1 MTQCSKA
8 EKQLTAGF
16 DLGDSYS
23 YLYVVDTTTGEMIEE
38 TRLPTNPETFHRYF
52 ADREAMHVAVETG
65 KHSPWVSR
73 LLAACGHEVLVA
85 NARKLSF
92 IYRNERKSDRSDAE
106 NLARVARLDPKLLAP
121 IEHRNETAQADLAL
135 VRSRDTLVKTRTQLI
150 NHVRGVVKSFGGCLP
165 RCSSASFHHKVL
177 NHLPEPL
184 RPALAPMLE
193 TLAELSQQIESC
205 NETIQRLVEE
215 RYPETQTLRQIS
227 GVGALTALTFMLT
240 LESPDRFK
248 NGRQVG
254 AYLGLTPALHQSGD
268 ANPRRRISKAGDE
281 LLRHLLVE
289 CAHFIVRPSSPD
301 SDLKRHGEKLMQRGG
316 AYARNQAV
324 VAVARKLAVL
334 LQHLWLTGGVYE
346 PLHNSCTGDHRQ
358 LAKA

>member
-1 MTQCSKA
+1 M
-8 EKQLTAGF
+8 
-16 DLGDSYS
+16 
-23 YLYVVDTTTGEMIEE
+23 
-38 TRLPTNPETFHRYF
+38 
-52 ADREAMHVAVETG
+52 
-65 KHSPWVSR
+65 
-73 LLAACGHEVLVA
+73 LA
-85 NARKLSF
+85 
-92 IYRNERKSDRSDAE
+92 
-106 NLARVARLDPKLLAP
+106 
-121 IEHRNETAQADLAL
+121 
-135 VRSRDTLVKTRTQLI
+135 
-150 NHVRGVVKSFGGCLP
+150 
-165 RCSSASFHHKVL
+165 
-177 NHLPEPL
+177 
-184 RPALAPMLE
+184 

-227 GVGALTALTFMLT
+227 GVGALTALTFILT
-240 LESPDRFK
+240 LESPSRFK

-268 ANPRRRISKAGDE
+268 ANPKRRISKAGDE

-346 PLHNSCTGDHRQ
+346 PLHNDGVRPKQ
-358 LAKA
+358 RLAA

>member
-1 MTQCSKA
+1 
-8 EKQLTAGF
+8 
-16 DLGDSYS
+16 
-23 YLYVVDTTTGEMIEE
+23 
-38 TRLPTNPETFHRYF
+38 
-52 ADREAMHVAVETG
+52 
-65 KHSPWVSR
+65 
-73 LLAACGHEVLVA
+73 
-85 NARKLSF
+85 
-92 IYRNERKSDRSDAE
+92 
-106 NLARVARLDPKLLAP
+106 
-121 IEHRNETAQADLAL
+121 
-135 VRSRDTLVKTRTQLI
+135 
-150 NHVRGVVKSFGGCLP
+150 
-165 RCSSASFHHKVL
+165 
-177 NHLPEPL
+177 
-184 RPALAPMLE
+184 MLE

-205 NETIQRLVEE
+205 NETIQQLVEE

-346 PLHNSCTGDHRQ
+346 PLRNSCTGDHRQ